1 MQFKNPLIFSLLAIL
16 LIGGSVLPAMSQ
28 TEPEEQIAYID
39 LNLDKSIYDLNKSIS
54 ISGQI
59 VNFVPNRDKVLNPV
73 EITFVDPMGRTVT
86 TSGYDRV
93 QGGAGDKDSSVV
105 IPIKFKANPDQSGNF
120 SLSTVLN
127 LMIFDYGSYAVK
139 ASTYQSGDIIVATS
153 DFEIS
158 SVAEDESII
167 EEEQVP
173 IEFDVCKSLREVVN
187 QDNVLRDLIENS
199 NVIECSGDNY
209 FTTGKTNI
217 MIIKGKIDPNLTT
230 AVSQVFVSV
239 PFSKPMKAQNFVGW
253 VTTDGTPVKNE
264 NTELIRDMT
273 LNALPDKDGN
283 FSGYFEIRPGSF
295 LSADYKITANYLGHK
310 ATQTVRIIDETITPD
325 SSPELVLT
333 TNKDEYVLGEIVQIS
348 GKIVNSYAVGNA
360 VTILIDTP
368 DNSDSNHPT
377 KDVEKKILPDQG
389 ILEHVFSWG
398 FQLGSDDFAIGKYTI
413 NAGNSLAES
422 ELSFFVIEDTLATQI
437 PPSISEPSIPESS
450 TSQQTIPKK
459 VIEKFNRIS
468 DSDILISLDE
478 KKIQDS
484 ELMPRV
490 IQASLFTSARG
501 QESDVNIQ
509 VSTSDGVCVIGQDTS
524 CMVNESTRKP
534 GAIYEIVTI
543 DEQNYKIRYSGTDVR
558 LEKFSVLPESSGIP
572 IDIKNWNVQI
582 IKDDQPTRFY
592 YKVSYVNLE

>member
-1 MQFKNPLIFSLLAIL
+1 MRNHAIFGLMAIL
-16 LIGGSVLPAMSQ
+16 LIGGTILPAMSQ
-28 TEPEEQIAYID
+28 TEPEEQIAYIE

-59 VNFVPNRDKVLNPV
+59 VNFVPNRDAILDPI

-93 QGGAGDKDSSVV
+93 QGGGGDKDQSVV

-158 SVAEDESII
+158 SVVEDESVI

-187 QDNVLRDLIENS
+187 QENVLRDLRENS
-199 NVIECSGDNY
+199 NLIECSGDNY

-217 MIIKGKIDPNLTT
+217 MIIKGKIDPSLTT
-230 AVSQVFVSV
+230 AVSQVFISV

-253 VTTDGTPVKNE
+253 VTTDGIPVKNE
-264 NTELIRDMT
+264 NTETIRDLT

-295 LSADYKITANYLGHK
+295 LSADYEISANYLGHK
-310 ATQTVRIIDETITPD
+310 ATQTVRIIDETITLD

-333 TNKDEYVLGEIVQIS
+333 TDKDEYVPGEIVQIT
-348 GKIVNSYAVGNA
+348 GKIVNSYSAGDKVR
-360 VTILIDTP
+360 ILIHTP
-368 DNSDSNHPT
+368 DNIDPFEREN
-377 KDVEKKILPDQG
+377 DVRTILPDQG
-389 ILEHVFSWG
+389 ITEHVFSLS
-398 FQLGSDDFAIGKYTI
+398 FQLSSDYAAIGKYTI
-413 NAGNSLAES
+413 TAGNALAES
-422 ELSFFVIEDTLATQI
+422 ELSFFVIEDTLATQT
-437 PPSISEPSIPESS
+437 PPTSEPSIPE
-450 TSQQTIPKK
+450 QAIPKK

-468 DSDILISLDE
+468 DSDILISLAE

-501 QESDVNIQ
+501 QESTVNIQ

-543 DEQNYKIRYSGTDVR
+543 DEQNYKIRYSGPDVR

-572 IDIKNWNVQI
+572 IDIKNWNVQV
-582 IKDDQPTRFY
+582 IKDEQPTRFY